1 MERLTSGAA
10 HAFWWGAPEVFEE
23 LPARTVTGH
32 LFDVVVGGA
41 LRYSGTRDFGMDLPW
56 EEAFALERRSGLDDD
71 LLATLKVDADGAHR
85 AGLAR
90 SLEAE
95 YLGHPVHQRL
105 WRWMLSHYCRLHIGC
120 VLRPIS
126 YSTWP
131 IVPVLDR
138 ELVRLAASLDS
149 RAVANRTGQDRM
161 LLRFHPEI
169 ADIPHVM
176 ENGDPARALRASPW
190 GVLSGRLRARL
201 RRHASIP
208 RPDDRRFVWRNTDFG
223 NPGWRRARRAVEPMR
238 PLVRRLF
245 ADGPFDAYWPPP
257 DGRPR
262 RVDFASQQGP
272 KLLLGLA
279 LWLSRE
285 GAPEPP

>member
-1 MERLTSGAA
+1 MPT
-10 HAFWWGAPEVFEE
+10 
-23 LPARTVTGH
+23 
-32 LFDVVVGGA
+32 
-41 LRYSGTRDFGMDLPW
+41 
-56 EEAFALERRSGLDDD
+56 
-71 LLATLKVDADGAHR
+71 DA
-85 AGLAR
+85 LAR
-90 SLEAE
+90 FTD
-95 YLGHPVHQRL
+95 GHVDLACFEVDGRTYALDVAQVREIVRCQPVTPL
-105 WRWMLSHYCRLHIGC
+105 PKAPALIEG
-120 VLRPIS
+120 VINLRG
-126 YSTWP
+126 T

-190 GVLSGRLRARL
+190 GVAGGGRGAGV

-208 RPDDRRFVWRNTDFG
+208 RPDDRRFVCGNTAFG